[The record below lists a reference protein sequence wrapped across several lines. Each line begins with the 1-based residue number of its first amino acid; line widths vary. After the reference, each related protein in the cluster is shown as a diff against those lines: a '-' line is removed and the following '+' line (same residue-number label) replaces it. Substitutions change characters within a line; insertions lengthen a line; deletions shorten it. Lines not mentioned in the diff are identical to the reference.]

1 MNFTYCK
8 IIDETGVTV
17 FSSESP
23 IEVFFAGVA
32 KKYFNVPD
40 ADLKV
45 VARIGVDMY
54 LKADEIDLGRL
65 ADFVSEHYKDLE
77 NKPVR
82 EQLNEY
88 HEHTGLG
95 GY

>member
-1 MNFTYCK
+1 MNFNIRNHEGDT
-8 IIDETGVTV
+8 I

-23 IEVFFAGVA
+23 IEVFFAGIA

-40 ADLKV
+40 ANLEV
-45 VARIGVDMY
+45 VASIGVSMY
-54 LKADEIDLGRL
+54 LKADEIDLGHL
-65 ADFVSEHYKDLE
+65 ADFVAEHYKDLE

-88 HEHTGLG
+88 YEHMGL
-95 GY
+95 